1 MALPAVLHRITAL
14 EPDPTRPGAVRVRV
28 DGRLLCTV
36 DAAEAEGR
44 GLAVGASWDASRAG
58 EAERAAE
65 HEATWRALLKALE
78 RRAFAVAEIR
88 KRLKQKGHPPEAID
102 HAIERAVQQRLLD
115 DRAFALRY
123 VESRSARGRGPGRLR
138 LDLRALGVD
147 QAVIETAITT
157 HWPEPEDALA
167 LCRQLAEKRARQL
180 GALTPDAKRRRLL
193 AYLGRRGFT
202 GSKASAVIREV
213 LSTDY
218 ADSRRS

>member
-1 MALPAVLHRITAL
+1 MNIPAALHRITAL

-36 DAAEAEGR
+36 DAVEAEGR
-44 GLAVGASWDASRAG
+44 GLAVGVNWDQARAG
-58 EAERAAE
+58 EAEAAAE

-78 RRAFAVAEIR
+78 RRAFSVAEIR

-102 HAIERAVQQRLLD
+102 HAVDRAMQQKLLD

-123 VESRSARGRGPGRLR
+123 VESRASRGRGPARLR
-138 LDLRALGVD
+138 LDLRLLGVD
-147 QAVIETAITT
+147 GALIEAAIMA

-167 LCRQLAEKRARQL
+167 LCRQLAERRARQL
-180 GALTPDAKRRRLL
+180 GTLAPEVKRRRLL

-202 GSKASAVIREV
+202 GSRAAAVIREV
-213 LSTDY
+213 LTRTS
-218 ADSRRS
+218 

>member
-1 MALPAVLHRITAL
+1 MSLPAVLRRITAL

-44 GLAVGASWDASRAG
+44 GLEVGADWDPARAV
-58 EAERAAE
+58 EAETAAE

-78 RRAFAVAEIR
+78 RRSFSTAEIR

-102 HAIERAVQQRLLD
+102 HAIGRALRERLLD
-115 DRAFALRY
+115 DRAFAVRY
-123 VESRSARGRGPGRLR
+123 VESRANRGRGPGRLR
-138 LDLRALGVD
+138 QDLRALGVD
-147 QAVIETAITT
+147 AVVIEAAITA
-157 HWPEPEDALA
+157 HWPEPEDALG

-180 GALTPDAKRRRLL
+180 GALAPDVKRRRLI

-213 LSTDY
+213 LS
-218 ADSRRS
+218 R

>member
-1 MALPAVLHRITAL
+1 VSLPAVLRRITAL

-28 DGRLLCTV
+28 DGRLFCTV

-44 GLAVGASWDASRAG
+44 GLAVGASWDETSAG

-78 RRAFAVAEIR
+78 RRSFSTAEIR

-102 HAIERAVQQRLLD
+102 HAIDRATRERLLD
-115 DRAFALRY
+115 DRAFAVRY
-123 VESRSARGRGPGRLR
+123 VESRATRGRGPGRLR
-138 LDLRALGVD
+138 QDLRALGVD
-147 QAVIETAITT
+147 AAVIEAAISA

-180 GALTPDAKRRRLL
+180 GALAPDIKRRRLL

-213 LSTDY
+213 LSK
-218 ADSRRS
+218 